1 MLCQLFSARTC
12 WVENDILCVLVQ
24 PGFISS
30 VFGWFF
36 LTCDTPELAD
46 ILRNVTEGVFWE
58 VFLDQIN
65 IVKYFLERLLMTEDC
80 RVASSFAFLLLSS
93 TLLLLL
99 SNLSTIYITRW
110 LVLIEEAFCWKV
122 STSFICL
129 EVEILQ
135 WKCCINVR
143 TKQLKSFTAQLNAA
157 FSKTVFDI
165 NLVWQ
170 TNRVAFNTF

>member
-1 MLCQLFSARTC
+1 MPTFLCKNLLSGKRHSLCSGSAWVYFFSFRLILPDMRHTRARRHSQKRHWRCFLRSAFRPDKYCEIFSGEAPDDRRLSSRVQFRFSASQLNIIA
-12 WVENDILCVLVQ
+12 V
-24 PGFISS
+24 
-30 VFGWFF
+30 
-36 LTCDTPELAD
+36 
-46 ILRNVTEGVFWE
+46 
-58 VFLDQIN
+58 
-65 IVKYFLERLLMTEDC
+65 IVKPFYYLL
-80 RVASSFAFLLLSS
+80 
-93 TLLLLL
+93 
-99 SNLSTIYITRW
+99 YITRW

-135 WKCCINVR
+135 WKCCIK